1 MKSVCERRY
10 EGEERGGAS
19 RELKILGQIFLYFL
33 SLSLFALLWVNVR
46 LCWELAGT
54 AYYKNLNLK
63 HLPPSMPKCIK
74 SRIWRI
80 ICMYAAPCAP
90 VPAAEPLPWQLTRP
104 RAGPRGCC
112 PRLNLQL
119 QSLVSCMM
127 EMNHYHCSMK
137 EHNLALSQLLPYGP
151 WFAIASEDRLC
162 IQSTIQLSAFR
173 PPRWKAWGIH
183 EINRDKLITT
193 PAYGNSVWPGLL

>member
-1 MKSVCERRY
+1 MKSVCVRRY
-10 EGEERGGAS
+10 EEEGGAS

-54 AYYKNLNLK
+54 AYYKNLNLE
-63 HLPPSMPKCIK
+63 HLAPSMPKCIK
-74 SRIWRI
+74 SRMWRI

-104 RAGPRGCC
+104 RAGQRGCC
-112 PRLNLQL
+112 PLLNLQL

-127 EMNHYHCSMK
+127 EWIITTAAWKNIIWLSPSYSPMGPDLRSLLKIDCAFNQQCSSR
-137 EHNLALSQLLPYGP
+137 LSGHPAEKLEGYTRS
-151 WFAIASEDRLC
+151 I
-162 IQSTIQLSAFR
+162 
-173 PPRWKAWGIH
+173 
-183 EINRDKLITT
+183 EIN
-193 PAYGNSVWPGLL
+193 